1 MIVRRLRVRRFRKLR
16 DQELRCGPGLNVIRG
31 PNDAGKSTL
40 HLAFG
45 AAFYRVRAADA
56 LFSPWGEDRP
66 GELEVDFEADGE
78 TYRLRKDFAARR
90 ATLSSPSTSIDTPE
104 GVERRSGELLG
115 LPTLGQFRAT
125 LHVGQWEL
133 AALEKD
139 QQREIGTRLS
149 QIMTGGD
156 SDAARV
162 LKDLDDRIKTLERGL
177 DRPVKSPGPIKA
189 GQDQV
194 TRLSDTQQRLA
205 AEVAEIERVA
215 ADRDRLAATCA
226 DLEKGVT
233 DDEALLEANRRLA
246 ALDRQVDEGRRRA
259 MELQAILTEVDAAL
273 RESEAVE
280 AVAAPDPERV
290 QAVRRAEV
298 LVEERRKALAEAQ
311 AAAANVSGA
320 AAAPAPYTAANR
332 IGLIL
337 AFGAAAAG
345 LAWLAAGHLVSG
357 ALLAIL
363 AAAAGAWLYG
373 RHRRAAART
382 AEVVRAAIRAADAA
396 AAVDA
401 RAQDLA
407 AADTGLR
414 DGLVS
419 LGVTSTADA
428 LALVARSE
436 ERRRAHDAA
445 RHRLAGLLRGRTR
458 EALAEESRAALV
470 DLGAAQ
476 AQRDD
481 PALAAKRLDP
491 AAFQR
496 RENDAR
502 RRRAE
507 LDETK
512 GRLRKLEGR
521 LDARSPYEQLGYA
534 EQDLAE
540 AQSRLERATRHARV
554 LRLARDVLAEAHRET
569 IVPGRAL
576 LERHASEYVRALSDG
591 AYQRIAVDADTLA
604 PRVWIGPPRE
614 WADVDRREIGTGGVA
629 QCYLALRLALVDVL
643 CGGRRPPLFLDD
655 PLLAYDDGREA
666 AAMALLRRLA
676 ADRQIFLFT
685 CRTVYDAYADHLVV
699 LGGGPPAPDSIPQDE
714 PVSSPTPGS

>member
-1 MIVRRLRVRRFRKLR
+1 MIVQRLRVRRFRKLR
-16 DQELRCGPGLNVIRG
+16 DQELRCGAGLNVIRG

-66 GELEVDFEADGE
+66 GELEVEFEADGAI
-78 TYRLRKDFAARR
+78 YRLRKDFAARR

-104 GVERRSGELLG
+104 GVERRCGELLG

-162 LKDLDDRIKTLERGL
+162 LKDLDERIKTLERGL
-177 DRPVKSPGPIKA
+177 DRPVKAPGPIKS

-194 TRLSDTQQRLA
+194 TRLSETQQRLST
-205 AEVAEIERVA
+205 EVAEIERVA
-215 ADRDRLAATCA
+215 AERDRLAATCT
-226 DLEKGVT
+226 DLEKRVA
-233 DDEALLEANRRLA
+233 DDEALLDANRRLLG
-246 ALDRQVDEGRRRA
+246 LDRQVEEARRRA
-259 MELQAILTEVDAAL
+259 TELTAILTEADTAVRASAAV
-273 RESEAVE
+273 RAVP
-280 AVAAPDPERV
+280 APDPERV
-290 QAVRRAEV
+290 QAVRRADV
-298 LVEERRKALAEAQ
+298 LVEERRKALADAQ
-311 AAAANVSGA
+311 AAAAAVPRAAGASGTDA
-320 AAAPAPYTAANR
+320 AAAR
-332 IGLIL
+332 IGWIL
-337 AFGAAAAG
+337 SFVAAAAG
-345 LAWLAAGHLVSG
+345 LAGMAAGPLLPGAVLV
-357 ALLAIL
+357 IL
-363 AAAAGAWLYG
+363 AVASGAWLYR
-373 RHRRAAART
+373 RHRRAAAHG
-382 AEVVRAAIRAADAA
+382 AEVERAEIRAADAA
-396 AAVDA
+396 AAVAA
-401 RAQDLA
+401 RSRDLA
-407 AADTGLR
+407 AADTALREGLAA
-414 DGLVS
+414 
-419 LGVTSTADA
+419 LGAASTADV
-428 LALVARSE
+428 LALLTRSE
-436 ERRRAHDAA
+436 ESRRAHDAA
-445 RHRLAGLLRGRTR
+445 QNRLEGLLRGRTR
-458 EALAEESRAALV
+458 EALADESRAALV

-476 AQRDD
+476 AQRDE

-496 RENDAR
+496 RESEAR
-502 RRRAE
+502 RRRVE
-507 LDETK
+507 LEEMK

-521 LDARSPYEQLGYA
+521 LDARSPYEQLGYT

-540 AQSRLERATRHARV
+540 AQSRLDRVRRHAQV

-591 AYQRIAVDADTLA
+591 AYQRISVDADTLA

-676 ADRQIFLFT
+676 VDRQIFLFT

-699 LGGGPPAPDSIPQDE
+699 LGGGPPAPDSIPQDL
-714 PVSSPTPGS
+714 PAATPGS

>member
-1 MIVRRLRVRRFRKLR
+1 MIVRRFRVSRFRKLR
-16 DQELRCGPGLNVIRG
+16 DQELICGPGLNVIRG

-66 GELEVDFEADGE
+66 GELEVEFEADGE
-78 TYRLRKDFAARR
+78 IYRLRKDFAARR
-90 ATLSSPSTSIDTPE
+90 ATLLSSSTSIDTPE
-104 GVERRSGELLG
+104 GAERRCGELLG

-177 DRPVKSPGPIKA
+177 DRPVKSPGAIKS

-194 TRLSDTQQRLA
+194 TRLTETQQRLS

-215 ADRDRLAATCA
+215 AERDRLAAACA
-226 DLEKGVT
+226 DLERHVA
-233 DDEALLEANRRLA
+233 DDEELLEANRRLR
-246 ALDRQVDEGRRRA
+246 ALDRQFDEGHRRA
-259 MELQAILTEVDAAL
+259 MELSAILTEVEAAL
-273 RESEAVE
+273 REGGAMEATP
-280 AVAAPDPERV
+280 APDADRV
-290 QAVRRAEV
+290 QAVRRADV
-298 LVEERRKALAEAQ
+298 LVEERKKALADAQ
-311 AAAANVSGA
+311 AAAAKVVHGAGASGTHA
-320 AAAPAPYTAANR
+320 AGTR

-337 AFGAAAAG
+337 ALGVVAAALAAAAG
-345 LAWLAAGHLVSG
+345 RIWISVGHRVPG
-357 ALLAIL
+357 VLLAVL
-363 AAAAGAWLYG
+363 AAAAGAGLY
-373 RHRRAAART
+373 RAHRRAAARDD
-382 AEVVRAAIRAADAA
+382 AVERAAIRAADAA
-396 AAVDA
+396 AVVDA
-401 RAQDLA
+401 RSLDLA
-407 AADTGLR
+407 AAETALR
-414 DGLVS
+414 EELVV
-419 LGVTSTADA
+419 LGVASTAEA
-428 LALVARSE
+428 LALLARSE
-436 ERRRAHDAA
+436 ESRRAHDAA

-470 DLGAAQ
+470 DLGVLQ
-476 AQRDD
+476 TQRDD

-496 RENDAR
+496 RESEAR

-507 LDETK
+507 LEEMK

-521 LDARSPYEQLGYA
+521 LDARSPYEQLAYA

-540 AQSRLERATRHARV
+540 AQSRLDRARRHAQV

-576 LERHASEYVRALSDG
+576 LEQYASEYVRALSDG
-591 AYQRIAVDADTLA
+591 AYQRISVDADTLA
-604 PRVWIGPPRE
+604 PRVWIGPPHD

-655 PLLAYDDGREA
+655 PLLAYDDGRGA

-685 CRTVYDAYADHLVV
+685 CRTVYDGYADHVVV
-699 LGGGPPAPDSIPQDE
+699 LGERTPSPAQVPAS
-714 PVSSPTPGS
+714 